1 MLGLHNAG
9 KTDAVSVSVDRRC
22 GEYSTSH
29 GVAARLHNL
38 NPLLTTDMDPYHAIL
53 NTCRSC
59 YARIGDSMNL
69 SAYALDGHSILPV
82 EFLTEAHKQLCAK
95 ESRAL
100 HEYNL

>member
-1 MLGLHNAG
+1 MLGSHDAG
-9 KTDAVSVSVDRRC
+9 KTDAVSVNVDRRC

-38 NPLLTTDMDPYHAIL
+38 SPLLTTDMDPYHAIL

-69 SAYALDGHSILPV
+69 SVYALDGHSMMPV
-82 EFLTEAHKQLCAK
+82 EFLTEAHKQSSPK
-95 ESRAL
+95 E
-100 HEYNL
+100 EYIL